1 MTHACPT
8 EKRDSNLLM
17 LALVAGSISTHLYS
31 ISNRFKMSPE
41 KGHLLHFYFYFFVP
55 KEVKL
60 NELQTHLLQNSSV
73 LSRASRFSTTDS
85 ELSKK
90 KKKATE
96 ATPNFARASTHCL
109 ASINMYFTAGL
120 ENLCRMFLQSEGKGS
135 INKFLQV

>member
-1 MTHACPT
+1 MAHACPT

-90 KKKATE
+90 KRKSNRSNTKFRKSVNTLFGFYKYVLHSWVGK
-96 ATPNFARASTHCL
+96 P
-109 ASINMYFTAGL
+109 
-120 ENLCRMFLQSEGKGS
+120 LQNVPPVRG
-135 INKFLQV
+135 